1 MAKPKYNTEGILKTS
16 GLFILEDTYST
27 RRRLVSSADGN

>member
-1 MAKPKYNTEGILKTS
+1 MAKPKYNPEGVLKTS

-27 RRRLVSSADGN
+27 RRRLVSSADGT